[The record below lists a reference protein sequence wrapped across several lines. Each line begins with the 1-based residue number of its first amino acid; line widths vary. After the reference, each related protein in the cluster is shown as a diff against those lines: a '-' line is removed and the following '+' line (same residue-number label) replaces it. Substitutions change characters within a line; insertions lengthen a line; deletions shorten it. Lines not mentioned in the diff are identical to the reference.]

1 MGGVGRGAEQ
11 GDTGTQ
17 GGGGGSCFTK
27 TVVDTAPETG
37 TSCRLVEGERFV
49 PAV

>member
-1 MGGVGRGAEQ
+1 MGRGAEQ
-11 GDTGTQ
+11 GDTG
-17 GGGGGSCFTK
+17 GGGGLVCENF
-27 TVVDTAPETG
+27 VDTAPETG